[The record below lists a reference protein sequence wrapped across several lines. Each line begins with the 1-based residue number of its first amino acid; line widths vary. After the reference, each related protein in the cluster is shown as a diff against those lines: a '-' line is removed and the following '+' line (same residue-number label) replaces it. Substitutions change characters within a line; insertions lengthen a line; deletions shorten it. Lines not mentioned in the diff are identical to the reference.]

1 MLLETIEAKLRFI
14 LEETLDRLFYPGFSR
29 SLSSQLVQLIL
40 AQIEAQPNG
49 EKKAPDQIDILVSP
63 EKWDAWQSA
72 QDVLNEAAFE
82 LEKSLIAD
90 GFHFENQPKI
100 CVLTDPELNVDA
112 IAVKIGYAQSAGPLE
127 KTALQPTPHQTGS
140 EEAVPH
146 NAYLIINGKQQVALQ
161 KAIINIGRRST
172 CDIILQDP
180 MVSRDHAQLRA
191 QQGRYLLFDLSS
203 TGGTTVNNHRIH
215 TTTLKPGDV
224 IRMGKTILVYN
235 QEVSGLQDATKAAV
249 IPSEPKE

>member
-112 IAVKIGYAQSAGPLE
+112 IAVKLAMRRTRDRWKNGASAHSASTRERRSCSKQRLPDHQWQATGSPAKAGDQYWPTLYLRCYFAGPYGF
-127 KTALQPTPHQTGS
+127 TRSRPVAGS
-140 EEAVPH
+140 T
-146 NAYLIINGKQQVALQ
+146 
-161 KAIINIGRRST
+161 R
-172 CDIILQDP
+172 
-180 MVSRDHAQLRA
+180 
-191 QQGRYLLFDLSS
+191 
-203 TGGTTVNNHRIH
+203 
-215 TTTLKPGDV
+215 TLHP
-224 IRMGKTILVYN
+224 L
-235 QEVSGLQDATKAAV
+235 
-249 IPSEPKE
+249 